1 MTTSITPT
9 LPGSR
14 VGWLAVG
21 ALVGIVAAALLAPA
35 LAPRPTTAVDE
46 SGAPE
51 HTIGVTGTGRVV
63 LVPDT
68 ADLRIGVMIQ
78 RPTVQAARAAAAESM
93 NKVIAA
99 LRKAGIAERDIQTS
113 TLTLGPVYDYSPT
126 GAPPK
131 ITGYQ
136 LTNIVAVTVRDLDR
150 LGDAIDDSLAVGATT
165 LEGVSFRVE
174 NSAKAAEEARKG
186 AMADAKAKADT
197 LAAAAGVSIVGV
209 STISESVSP
218 VPYPIPYAEAGGAKD
233 ATPVLPGTT
242 EISVTV
248 SIAYLID

>member
-1 MTTSITPT
+1 MTTSNTPT

-21 ALVGIVAAALLAPA
+21 ALVGIVAAALLGPA
-35 LAPRPTTAVDE
+35 FAPRATTAVD
-46 SGAPE
+46 GATPPE
-51 HTIGVTGTGRVV
+51 HIISVTGTGRVV

-78 RPTVQAARAAAAESM
+78 RPTVKAARAAAAEAM
-93 NKVIAA
+93 NDVIAS
-99 LRKAGIAERDIQTS
+99 LRKAGIAERDIRTS
-113 TLTLGPVYDYSPT
+113 TLTLAPVYDYSPT

-136 LTNIVAVTVRDLDR
+136 LTNIVAVIVRDLDR
-150 LGDAIDDSLAVGATT
+150 LGDAIDDSLTVGATT
-165 LEGVSFRVE
+165 LDGVSFRVE
-174 NSAKAAEEARKG
+174 DSTKAAEEARKA
-186 AMADAKAKADT
+186 AMADAKAKADA
-197 LAAAAGVSIVGV
+197 LASAAGVSIVGV

-218 VPYPIPYAEAGGAKD
+218 VPYPVPYADAGGAKE